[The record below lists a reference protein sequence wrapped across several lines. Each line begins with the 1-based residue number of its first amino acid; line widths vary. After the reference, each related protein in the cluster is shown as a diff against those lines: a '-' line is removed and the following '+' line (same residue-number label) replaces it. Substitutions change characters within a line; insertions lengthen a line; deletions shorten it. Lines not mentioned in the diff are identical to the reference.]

1 MSKKFSTP
9 KMSFNGLIDS
19 VANPNTGNAASEAN
33 APASGP
39 VNLQLGRP
47 TGATAVP
54 LTLIKLDLNQPRKQI
69 RANIRERIAQGQGL
83 VEIIRAWAEE
93 SKTPLVVAINP
104 EEHVLDRGLQSIRQR
119 AVSIKKHGLI
129 QPVTL
134 NDNGDGSYTVQ
145 VGETRVLAYAWLLA
159 CGETRF
165 EEIPANVGQRSARD
179 YTRKYVENVERE
191 DLSGVEKMIS
201 VCQALCELSGKDVP
215 DFNDTKTLD
224 YMRQVRDEGPTRHG
238 FVEWKA
244 VEEDLSLHT
253 QLRYYLTQ
261 LLDLPREAL
270 EIALSH
276 RVAEGTLR
284 TLMNN
289 TRMDPELRM
298 KTLQTLAQQADTED
312 VYVWTSSNV
321 MQTLA
326 RLRGVVTSA
335 PASSKPAD
343 TVKVGLRNLKAARR
357 AFGDLKG
364 RALESAAKQL
374 AADPEAV
381 AVCREL
387 KALVD
392 RVVGAAEKSEKK
404 GTSL

>member
-19 VANPNTGNAASEAN
+19 VASPNANNNNAA
-33 APASGP
+33 APTTPPVGS

-47 TGATAVP
+47 TGALAVP
-54 LTLIKLDLNQPRKQI
+54 LALIKLDLNQPRKQI
-69 RANIRERIAQGQGL
+69 PANIREHIAQGQGL
-83 VEIIRAWAEE
+83 VEVMRAWAEA
-93 SKTPLVVAINP
+93 SKTPLIAAIDSDQRAI
-104 EEHVLDRGLQSIRQR
+104 DRGLLAIRQR
-119 AVSIKKHGLI
+119 AASIKKHGLI
-129 QPVTL
+129 QSVTL
-134 NDNGDGSYTVQ
+134 NDNSDGTYTVQ

-159 CGETRF
+159 CGESAF
-165 EEIPANVGQRSARD
+165 DEIPATIGQRSTRD

-201 VCQALCELSGKDVP
+201 VCQALYELSGKDVP

-224 YMRQVRDEGPTRHG
+224 YMRQVRDEMPTRHG

-244 VEEDLSLHT
+244 VEEDLNLHT

-270 EIALSH
+270 EIALAH

-284 TLMNN
+284 TLMSN
-289 TRMDPELRM
+289 TRMDPEMRM
-298 KTLQTLAQQADTED
+298 KVLQTLAQQADTED

-326 RLRGVVTSA
+326 RLRGVVASA

-343 TVKVGLRNLKAARR
+343 TVKLGLRNLKAARR
-357 AFGDLKG
+357 AFGELKG

-381 AVCREL
+381 AVCVEL

-392 RVVGAAEKSEKK
+392 RVVGATAVGKGGKK
-404 GTSL
+404 

>member
-33 APASGP
+33 APTSGP
-39 VNLQLGRP
+39 VNLQLWRP

-159 CGETRF
+159 
-165 EEIPANVGQRSARD
+165 
-179 YTRKYVENVERE
+179 
-191 DLSGVEKMIS
+191 
-201 VCQALCELSGKDVP
+201 
-215 DFNDTKTLD
+215 
-224 YMRQVRDEGPTRHG
+224 
-238 FVEWKA
+238 
-244 VEEDLSLHT
+244 
-253 QLRYYLTQ
+253 
-261 LLDLPREAL
+261 
-270 EIALSH
+270 
-276 RVAEGTLR
+276 
-284 TLMNN
+284 
-289 TRMDPELRM
+289 
-298 KTLQTLAQQADTED
+298 
-312 VYVWTSSNV
+312 
-321 MQTLA
+321 
-326 RLRGVVTSA
+326 
-335 PASSKPAD
+335 
-343 TVKVGLRNLKAARR
+343 
-357 AFGDLKG
+357 
-364 RALESAAKQL
+364 
-374 AADPEAV
+374 
-381 AVCREL
+381 
-387 KALVD
+387 
-392 RVVGAAEKSEKK
+392 
-404 GTSL
+404 